1 MAGREGR
8 RAAAARAVHRRRLP
22 ARSDAPEANPRG
34 QVVRVRPPPPPPLEI
49 SPKCFRR
56 SSCYWFLFE
65 LYGVDLLLASG
76 GN

>member
-34 QVVRVRPPPPPPLEI
+34 QVVRVRPPL
-49 SPKCFRR
+49 K
-56 SSCYWFLFE
+56 FLRNVSV
-65 LYGVDLLLASG
+65 GVRVIGFCLSYMESICS
-76 GN
+76 

>member
-34 QVVRVRPPPPPPLEI
+34 QVVRVRPPPPPPL
-49 SPKCFRR
+49 K
-56 SSCYWFLFE
+56 FLRNVSV
-65 LYGVDLLLASG
+65 GVRVIGFCLSYMESICS
-76 GN
+76 

>member
-34 QVVRVRPPPPPPLEI
+34 QVVRVRPPPPLEI

>member
-34 QVVRVRPPPPPPLEI
+34 QVVRVRPPPPL
-49 SPKCFRR
+49 K
-56 SSCYWFLFE
+56 FLRNVSV
-65 LYGVDLLLASG
+65 GVRVIGFCLSYMESICS
-76 GN
+76 